1 MSNHD
6 PFLALSTSLI
16 LMVKDELDAQLQGSH
31 IGQRQI
37 TQFNKLHQPSF
48 YTYFLAPFSAWSIEL
63 SLVSGHYARSKF
75 PRVFAY
81 RKTNSHPTSAGIVE
95 LKSQKHEETVS
106 FAVLPRFT
114 TTTPKSILFIPPQYT
129 KLIQSHPVMWVW
141 LRKLYI
147 VLHEEQIIKRHFHV
161 SNDIIIFVHDKIQ
174 AKMIPKI
181 KKLKKRNRLWAL
193 E

>member
-48 YTYFLAPFSAWSIEL
+48 YTYFLAPFSARSIEL

-141 LRKLYI
+141 LRTLYI
-147 VLHEEQIIKRHFHV
+147 ISHEEQTIKRHFHV
-161 SNDIIIFVHDKIQ
+161 SNDKIIFVHDKIQ
-174 AKMIPKI
+174 AKMIPEI
-181 KKLKKRNRLWAL
+181 KKEINKKRNRL
-193 E
+193 